1 MFQDSILSEKMHKF
15 LFIVFGHVFLDIF
28 SAFSKG
34 VRLIFLLHSHHDMYS
49 RKSQYQKVYKH
60 INQKVYKK
68 IVDHTTMQ
76 GGGTER
82 SWAVDRLSAFCPFSY
97 GGYLIKSY
105 LWR

>member
-1 MFQDSILSEKMHKF
+1 MSQDSILSEKMHKF

-76 GGGTER
+76 GGGLRGLGQRTDCQR
-82 SWAVDRLSAFCPFSY
+82 SVLFRTVA
-97 GGYLIKSY
+97 I
-105 LWR
+105 